1 MISFR
6 SVTDKTDWRRHDQ
19 RIKRDRRLVRG
30 ATEGPSRHAAPVDRD
45 EPGLGGYRIGWG
57 RRAGGGSQHQCAG
70 GRPREPRAG
79 LPAAMRGLSWSV
91 QFAGGAAEPF
101 GGGTPSGKT
110 GAAIPTTA
118 APAATSNCPALGPA
132 P

>member
-91 QFAGGAAEPF
+91 QFAVGAAEPF
-101 GGGTPSGKT
+101 RGGTRFRT
-110 GAAIPTTA
+110 ARAAIPR
-118 APAATSNCPALGPA
+118 PAWPPAGANWPA
-132 P
+132 VRRPA